1 MKKLILLLLFI
12 PLVSFGQNFPFK
24 ISKDFV
30 KLNDKEKYDFLL
42 EEYIGYKVM
51 GLSAAEEYHKIK
63 GNYEIYKRKD
73 VDLTYENILIYINPY
88 KGTIENLC
96 EYFSEKNKNGTLL
109 KNDEYATI
117 GIRASFNSLG
127 INLYNNYYKYCYVSM
142 GFEADIYG
150 ERLNFKRTGYAYYLY
165 VDEVFY
171 QISINTV
178 DNLDINDV
186 VISIDENKI
195 NEKI

>member
-1 MKKLILLLLFI
+1 MRKFLLILLFI
-12 PLVSFGQNFPFK
+12 PLISFGQNFPFE

-42 EEYIGYKVM
+42 EEYKGYKEK
-51 GLSAAEEYHKIK
+51 GFSFAEEFHNIK

-73 VDLTYENILIYINPY
+73 VDLIYENILIYINPY
-88 KGTIENLC
+88 KGTIENLY
-96 EYFSEKNKNGTLL
+96 EYFNETKNELEN
-109 KNDEYATI
+109 NDELATI
-117 GIRASFNSLG
+117 GIRTSFNDLG
-127 INLYNNYYKYCYVSM
+127 INLYNNYYKYCYLSM
-142 GFEADIYG
+142 GFEADIFG

-165 VDEVFY
+165 VDGVFY

-186 VISIDENKI
+186 VISIKN
-195 NEKI
+195 